1 MRVHQDAVM
10 ASKVLTGD
18 CERDRDDWFKL
29 ATSMPLIWDTG
40 AALGVVARTYLDS
53 EELRAPDT
61 QITKQTR
68 EQLKSLKGEYAW
80 FRNAVSDTL
89 KKDLKTVWRLWEAVY
104 AGNEVLGKD
113 GVKMFDGAN
122 DWVLARA

>member
-1 MRVHQDAVM
+1 M
-10 ASKVLTGD
+10 ASMFLSGD
-18 CERDRDDWFKL
+18 CERDRDDWSEL
-29 ATSMPLIWDTG
+29 ATSMPLIWDSG

-53 EELRAPDT
+53 EELRAPDP

-89 KKDLKTVWRLWEAVY
+89 KKDLKTVWRIWEAVY

-113 GVKMFDGAN
+113 GVKMFEGAN
-122 DWVLARA
+122 DWMLARA